1 MCYTA
6 AVAQESDAPE
16 REEEMALSWRDEQF
30 GAETVATLY
39 DKIAAYQASLSPL
52 MDSRNAG
59 KD

>member
-1 MCYTA
+1 MRFGASHAEHGDY
-6 AVAQESDAPE
+6 
-16 REEEMALSWRDEQF
+16 LSWRDEQF

-52 MDSRNAG
+52 IDSRNAG